1 VTRILLLDI
10 PKPDDL
16 EWLNS
21 NDRRFRFNKTR
32 LTKAWRELGAEAVV
46 NERRRRMKAWEDY
59 LFSFQ
64 GRVHVVAS
72 FWKPT
77 RTHYDP
83 NNLWPTV
90 KAICDGLTDAGLWA
104 DDDHE
109 HVIGPDMRHGGYGAA
124 RVVLRI
130 EEER

>member
-1 VTRILLLDI
+1 MTRILLLDI

-32 LTKAWRELGAEAVV
+32 LTKAWRGLGVQAVRKALGTTPV
-46 NERRRRMKAWEDY
+46 ENESPNTFE
-59 LFSFQ
+59 

-83 NNLWPTV
+83 NNLWPTL

>member
-1 VTRILLLDI
+1 VTRILILEV

-16 EWLNS
+16 DWLNS
-21 NDRRFRFNKTR
+21 NDRRFRFNKAKLTR
-32 LTKAWRELGAEAVV
+32 EWRGLGVKAVRKALGTTPVE
-46 NERRRRMKAWEDY
+46 NESPNM
-59 LFSFQ
+59 FQ
-64 GRVHVVAS
+64 SRVHVTAR

-77 RTHYDP
+77 RAHYDP

-109 HVIGPDMRHGGYGAA
+109 HVEGPDMRHGGYGAA
-124 RVVLRI
+124 RVVLTI
-130 EEER
+130 EEVR

>member
-1 VTRILLLDI
+1 VTRILILEI
-10 PKPDDL
+10 AKPDDF

-21 NDRRFRFNKTR
+21 NDRRFRFNKSR
-32 LTKAWRELGAEAVV
+32 LTAAWRKLGHDSVPPTS
-46 NERRRRMKAWEDY
+46 
-59 LFSFQ
+59 LPFG

-77 RTHYDP
+77 RQHYDP

-90 KAICDGLTDAGLWA
+90 KAICDGITDAGLWA

-109 HVIGPDMRHGGYGAA
+109 HVEGPDMRHGGYGAA

-130 EEER
+130 EEVR

>member
-1 VTRILLLDI
+1 MTRILLLDI
-10 PKPDDL
+10 TKPDDL

-32 LTKAWRELGAEAVV
+32 LTKAWRYEGFLAAISTPGGTMPFA
-46 NERRRRMKAWEDY
+46 
-59 LFSFQ
+59 

>member
-32 LTKAWRELGAEAVV
+32 LTKAWRYEGFLTAISTPGGTTPFE
-46 NERRRRMKAWEDY
+46 
-59 LFSFQ
+59 

-109 HVIGPDMRHGGYGAA
+109 HVVGPDMRHGGYGAA

-130 EEER
+130 EEVE

>member
-32 LTKAWRELGAEAVV
+32 LTKAWRRLGYEAILRGSGACPDETLHVA
-46 NERRRRMKAWEDY
+46 NPFA
-59 LFSFQ
+59 

>member
-1 VTRILLLDI
+1 VTRILILDV
-10 PKPDDL
+10 PKPEGL

-21 NDRRFRFNKTR
+21 NDRRFRFNKAK
-32 LTKAWRELGAEAVV
+32 LTKAWRREGFLAAVGTPGGSTAF
-46 NERRRRMKAWEDY
+46 R
-59 LFSFQ
+59 
-64 GRVHVVAS
+64 GRVHVTAR

-77 RTHYDP
+77 RAHYDP

-90 KAICDGLTDAGLWA
+90 KAICDGFTDAGLWV

>member
-32 LTKAWRELGAEAVV
+32 LTKAWRLLGFVAVR
-46 NERRRRMKAWEDY
+46 NAGQPEPFE
-59 LFSFQ
+59 